1 MAKIP
6 ISSENVTWIVSF
18 KSSQMQNY
26 RFYFKFV
33 LFQSV
38 ISKGQVL
45 THYYRI
51 MNKNGGWTWVQTC
64 ATVVC
69 SAKNADEQNIICVN
83 YVVSAKENKH
93 LILDSSQLE
102 LIKREAVDVPE
113 RSSKS
118 PNVDVSSDFKTNIS
132 SPPTIESQKDAS
144 ATEEL
149 STPSTPLSTASKRGR
164 KRKIQKKEEDIVADN
179 KNNFQQTLPKVQTE
193 SSVKNLEQAMTKHL
207 PSTPLPPATEFSADS
222 NNQEKYNQQASPP
235 MPATALLR
243 QLYANRESVIRAAR
257 PGYIYSDGSQSLPTP
272 PSEMSYDSQ
281 YMLHGSTYGTYPNSM
296 EYNNAM
302 TPPSSVSPRE
312 SGKSTTYEYT
322 NLSTSDARTHQY
334 SSINHNESLPPLPLK
349 PQPYS
354 ASFHASPMES
364 YSLESQYF
372 PHHNGGFHLY
382 KGPSSGWFTPP

>member
-1 MAKIP
+1 M
-6 ISSENVTWIVSF
+6 
-18 KSSQMQNY
+18 
-26 RFYFKFV
+26 
-33 LFQSV
+33 
-38 ISKGQVL
+38 
-45 THYYRI
+45 
-51 MNKNGGWTWVQTC
+51 
-64 ATVVC
+64 VC

-102 LIKREAVDVPE
+102 LIKRETADVPE

-118 PNVDVSSDFKTNIS
+118 PSIDVSSDLKTNIP
-132 SPPTIESQKDAS
+132 SPSTVDPLKNLV
-144 ATEEL
+144 ATEE
-149 STPSTPLSTASKRGR
+149 SPTPSTPVTTGSKRGR
-164 KRKIQKKEEDIVADN
+164 KRKIQKKEEDVKTESKID
-179 KNNFQQTLPKVQTE
+179 FQQTAKIQTE
-193 SSVKNLEQAMTKHL
+193 SSVKDLEQAMSKHL
-207 PSTPLPPATEFSADS
+207 PSAPVPSSAEYIMET
-222 NNQEKYNQQASPP
+222 NIQEKYNQQASPP

-257 PGYIYSDGSQSLPTP
+257 PSYIYSDGSQSLPTP
-272 PSEMSYDSQ
+272 PSEISYDSQ
-281 YMLHGSTYGTYPNSM
+281 YMLHGSNYGAYPNSM

-312 SGKSTTYEYT
+312 SGKSANYEYT
-322 NLSTSDARTHQY
+322 NLSTSDARAHAHQY